1 MWADCQ
7 ADCPW
12 PVYLAAC
19 MVVSQPRL
27 SRLPSPGVRA
37 TACTAVVAR
46 HARPSLDR
54 RRWRVL
60 QPRSSGRVASGRA
73 TYTPQ
78 TGRRQGGETVGSG
91 GGIWPR
97 GLRRRR
103 SRQAPSRHGR
113 KFGIASAWARS
124 TLTSA
129 RPSMHSAVQ
138 WYGPRS
144 QTAHSRRIQTVAT
157 SGDGLFGIA
166 RRSCHAHLESR
177 LRLGRRDPRRRGLP
191 GPLVRHRYRRHGEQ
205 LDARHR
211 RQVQPAR
218 DLSQAELTTSEG
230 PAPDERCGPF
240 TGVRGMGGRTLEDAA
255 RGPWCRAARW
265 TILRVQRADTNDPES
280 PGRGARCFRRPGRAT
295 GVRPGR
301 GTPHAEEVTPC
312 SI

>member
-1 MWADCQ
+1 MWEDCQ

-37 TACTAVVAR
+37 MACTAVVAR

-177 LRLGRRDPRRRGLP
+177 LRLGRRDPRRRGI
-191 GPLVRHRYRRHGEQ
+191 
-205 LDARHR
+205 ARTSR
-211 RQVQPAR
+211 PAPVPPAR
-218 DLSQAELTTSEG
+218 RTAGRTTSASS
-230 PAPDERCGPF
+230 PA
-240 TGVRGMGGRTLEDAA
+240 
-255 RGPWCRAARW
+255 RAGSV
-265 TILRVQRADTNDPES
+265 TSRADHE
-280 PGRGARCFRRPGRAT
+280 
-295 GVRPGR
+295 
-301 GTPHAEEVTPC
+301 
-312 SI
+312 